1 MFAIA
6 QIKGFEYFIKE
17 GDKLIIPRIKAEV
30 GEIVKFEDVLFL
42 KANDKVWIGTPK
54 VEGASIEAKILSHF
68 KGEKI
73 IVFKFRRREN
83 YRRKKGFRPLLTEI
97 EILKIHL
104 PQES

>member
-6 QIKGFEYFIKE
+6 EIKGFEYFVKE
-17 GDKLIIPRIKAEV
+17 GDKLIIPRIKAEI
-30 GEIVKFEDVLFL
+30 GEIVKFNEILFL
-42 KANDKVWIGTPK
+42 KSNDKVWIGTPK
-54 VEGASIEAKILSHF
+54 VEGASIEAKVLSHF
-68 KGEKI
+68 KGKKI

-97 EILKIHL
+97 EILKINF